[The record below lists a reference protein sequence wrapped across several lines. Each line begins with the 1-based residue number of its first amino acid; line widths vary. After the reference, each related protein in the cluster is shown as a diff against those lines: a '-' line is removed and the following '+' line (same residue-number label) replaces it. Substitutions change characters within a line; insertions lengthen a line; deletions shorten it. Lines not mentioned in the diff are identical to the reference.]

1 MQKYCLAL
9 ALLSFP
15 MIAMYSEI
23 SIADKQT
30 SCPGNELTAKPQQ
43 VTIVKLILSSGG
55 HWHEIEALLSNGDT
69 LTYTKFPYLNNTSA
83 CIHAIPLD
91 SAHEMRN
98 NASDYWHKQ
107 MERIYLEKTKRSIVN
122 L

>member
-23 SIADKQT
+23 SIADKQA
-30 SCPGNELTAKPQQ
+30 SCPGNELTAKPQE
-43 VTIVKLILSSGG
+43 VSIVKLVPSAGG

-69 LTYTKFPYLNNTSA
+69 LTYTRFPHLNNSSA
-83 CIHAIPLD
+83 CIHAIPVNSD
-91 SAHEMRN
+91 YEVRN
-98 NASDYWHKQ
+98 NASKYWHEQ
-107 MERIYLEKTKRSIVN
+107 MELIYLQKFKRSVIN